1 MELLHDR
8 EFKYYDKN
16 ADSVDMVNY
25 IKTIMAKNFIEEIYS
40 LCLKYPKQFNQA
52 LTEIE
57 YLYSK
62 KLNAF
67 VYPPKDYIQYK
78 QGQEQLREVN
88 QWKTLHTNYTSQE
101 NRNIGQTTR
110 GQLPRI

>member
-8 EFKYYDKN
+8 EFNYYDIET
-16 ADSVDMVNY
+16 DTLDIVNY
-25 IKTIMAKNFIEEIYS
+25 IKTVMARNFIEEIYY
-40 LCLKYPKQFNQA
+40 LCLDYPQEFNQA
-52 LTEIE
+52 LSEIE

-78 QGQEQLREVN
+78 QGQESLREV
-88 QWKTLHTNYTSQE
+88 
-101 NRNIGQTTR
+101 I
-110 GQLPRI
+110 

>member
-8 EFKYYDKN
+8 EFNYYDIET
-16 ADSVDMVNY
+16 DTLDIVNY
-25 IKTIMAKNFIEEIYS
+25 IKTVMARNFIEEIYS
-40 LCLKYPKQFNQA
+40 LCLDYPKQFNQA
-52 LTEIE
+52 LSEIE

-78 QGQEQLREVN
+78 QGQELLREVT
-88 QWKTLHTNYTSQE
+88 Q
-101 NRNIGQTTR
+101 
-110 GQLPRI
+110 

>member
-8 EFKYYDKN
+8 EFNYYDIET
-16 ADSVDMVNY
+16 DTLDIVNY
-25 IKTIMAKNFIEEIYS
+25 IKTVMARNFIEEIYS
-40 LCLKYPKQFNQA
+40 LCLDYPKQFNQA

-78 QGQEQLREVN
+78 QGQELLREVT
-88 QWKTLHTNYTSQE
+88 Q
-101 NRNIGQTTR
+101 
-110 GQLPRI
+110 

>member
-8 EFKYYDKN
+8 EFNYYDIET
-16 ADSVDMVNY
+16 DTLDIVNY
-25 IKTIMAKNFIEEIYS
+25 IKTVMARNFIEEIYS
-40 LCLKYPKQFNQA
+40 LCLDYPKQFNQA
-52 LTEIE
+52 LSEIE

-78 QGQEQLREVN
+78 QGQESLREVN
-88 QWKTLHTNYTSQE
+88 
-101 NRNIGQTTR
+101 
-110 GQLPRI
+110 

>member
-8 EFKYYDKN
+8 EFNYYDIET
-16 ADSVDMVNY
+16 DTLDIVNY
-25 IKTIMAKNFIEEIYS
+25 IKTVMARNFIEEIYS
-40 LCLKYPKQFNQA
+40 LCLDYPKQFNQA

-67 VYPPKDYIQYK
+67 VYPPKNYIQYK
-78 QGQEQLREVN
+78 QGQELLREVT
-88 QWKTLHTNYTSQE
+88 Q
-101 NRNIGQTTR
+101 
-110 GQLPRI
+110 

>member
-16 ADSVDMVNY
+16 TDSVDMVNY
-25 IKTIMAKNFIEEIYS
+25 IKTIMARNFIEEIYS
-40 LCLKYPKQFNQA
+40 LCLKYPQQFNQA

-67 VYPPKDYIQYK
+67 FMKLDGFFFSSLY
-78 QGQEQLREVN
+78 LRI
-88 QWKTLHTNYTSQE
+88 KSCSFLKY
-101 NRNIGQTTR
+101 
-110 GQLPRI
+110 L

>member
-16 ADSVDMVNY
+16 TDSVDMVNY
-25 IKTIMAKNFIEEIYS
+25 IKTIMARNFIEEIYS

-62 KLNAF
+62 QLNAF
-67 VYPPKDYIQYK
+67 VYPPKNYIQYK
-78 QGQEQLREVN
+78 QGQESLREVA
-88 QWKTLHTNYTSQE
+88 
-101 NRNIGQTTR
+101 
-110 GQLPRI
+110 